1 LIPDI
6 NVLVAAAR
14 TDHTHHKPAREWLQK
29 ALQSGQEIVLLPAV
43 VAGLLRIVTHPKIF
57 VQPTGIVDALA
68 YVDAIANLP
77 QVHIATQELAWPEL
91 KQLCVQHELSEN
103 DVPDA
108 WLAANVL
115 HMNEHL
121 VSFDRGFR
129 KLLKRSQ
136 LTVLSAVLA

>member
-1 LIPDI
+1 LTPDI

-14 TDHTHHKPAREWLQK
+14 TDHTHHKPARAWLQQT
-29 ALQSGQEIVLLPAV
+29 LQSNQEVVLLPMV

-57 VQPTGIVDALA
+57 VQPTPITQALTYVDALA
-68 YVDAIANLP
+68 QLA
-77 QVHIATQELAWPEL
+77 QVQLATQALAWPEL
-91 KQLCVQHELSEN
+91 KQLCLQHELSDN

-108 WLAANVL
+108 WLAASVL

-121 VSFDRGFR
+121 VTFDRGFR

-136 LTVLSAVLA
+136 LTVLLGV